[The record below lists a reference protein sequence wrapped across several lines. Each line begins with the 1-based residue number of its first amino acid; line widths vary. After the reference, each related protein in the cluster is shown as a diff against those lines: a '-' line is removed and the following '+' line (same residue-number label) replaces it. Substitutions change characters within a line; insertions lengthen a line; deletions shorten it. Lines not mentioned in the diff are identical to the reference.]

1 MNIIVCLDDR
11 NGMLFH
17 RRRQSADA
25 AVCRR
30 MLEIV
35 KGKKLFM
42 NSYSAKLF
50 ADIREIHISE
60 DFLNEMGADDWAFV
74 EDADLMPYMSRVKTL
89 VVFRWNRIYPRD
101 VVFPLAAIKENHRYE
116 IVCEFP
122 GKSHEVITEERYV
135 L

>member
-11 NGMLFH
+11 NGMLFN

-25 AVCRR
+25 AVCSRI
-30 MLEIV
+30 MELA

-50 ADIREIHISE
+50 ADIHEIHVSE
-60 DFLNEMGADDWAFV
+60 DFFDEMGTNDWAFV
-74 EDADLMPYMSRVKTL
+74 ENADMMPYLSRVNTL

-101 VVFPLAAIKENHRYE
+101 VFFPLAAITENHRYE
-116 IVCEFP
+116 IVREFP
-122 GKSHEVITEERYV
+122 GKSHEVITEERYI